1 MTQALPQS
9 AKAGYSLLEMMI
21 VLAIISL
28 SVAMVMPRMGAAL
41 DQVVVHTLQF
51 EMQRQVSTLRRR
63 AYLEQTDL
71 WLTEPALPGAQRPD
85 EIATPQAVTSEATGP
100 QKQWVAIALPKT
112 WKAAYAAPIQ
122 FKSSGQCTVSD
133 IEVSS
138 LGKTSI
144 RLTLNQDCQLIR
156 TYSPR
161 PAA

>member
-1 MTQALPQS
+1 MIQALPHR
-9 AKAGYSLLEMMI
+9 AKSGYSLLEMMI

-28 SVAMVMPRMGAAL
+28 SVVMVMPRMGAAL

-71 WLTEPALPGAQRPD
+71 WLTEQALPAAQTLD
-85 EIATPQAVTSEATGP
+85 EIAPPQAAIPEPVGP
-100 QKQWVAIALPKT
+100 QKQWVAITLPKT
-112 WKAAYAAPIQ
+112 WKAAYASPIR

-138 LGKTSI
+138 LGKRSI
-144 RLTLNQDCQLIR
+144 RMSLNEDCQLIR

>member
-1 MTQALPQS
+1 MV
-9 AKAGYSLLEMMI
+9 

-28 SVAMVMPRMGAAL
+28 SVVMVMPRMGAAL

-71 WLTEPALPGAQRPD
+71 WLTEQALPAAQELEPASPQA
-85 EIATPQAVTSEATGP
+85 ATPEPTGP

-112 WKAAYAAPIQ
+112 WKAAYASPIR

-138 LGKTSI
+138 LGKRSI

-156 TYSPR
+156 TYSAR

>member
-9 AKAGYSLLEMMI
+9 AKSGYSLLEMMI

-71 WLTEPALPGAQRPD
+71 WLTEQALPAAQDLDP
-85 EIATPQAVTSEATGP
+85 AAQAAAPEPTGP
-100 QKQWVAIALPKT
+100 QKQWVAITLPKT
-112 WKAAYAAPIQ
+112 WKAAYATPIR

-138 LGKTSI
+138 LGKRSI

>member
-1 MTQALPQS
+1 MV
-9 AKAGYSLLEMMI
+9 

-28 SVAMVMPRMGAAL
+28 SVVMVMPRMGAAL

-71 WLTEPALPGAQRPD
+71 WLTEQALPAAQELEPASPQA
-85 EIATPQAVTSEATGP
+85 ATPEPTGP

-112 WKAAYAAPIQ
+112 WKAAYASPIR
-122 FKSSGQCTVSD
+122 FKSSGQCTVSN

-138 LGKTSI
+138 LGKTSF
-144 RLTLNQDCQLIR
+144 RLSLNEDCQLIR

>member
-1 MTQALPQS
+1 MIQAPPHS

-28 SVAMVMPRMGAAL
+28 SVVMVMPRMGAAL

-71 WLTEPALPGAQRPD
+71 WLTEQALPAAQDPD
-85 EIATPQAVTSEATGP
+85 PSTAPEPVGP
-100 QKQWVAIALPKT
+100 QKQWVAITLPKT
-112 WKAAYAAPIQ
+112 WKAAYASPIR

-138 LGKTSI
+138 LGKRSF
-144 RLTLNQDCQLIR
+144 RLSMNEDCQLIR

>member
-1 MTQALPQS
+1 
-9 AKAGYSLLEMMI
+9 
-21 VLAIISL
+21 
-28 SVAMVMPRMGAAL
+28 MPRMGAAL

-71 WLTEPALPGAQRPD
+71 WLTEQALPAAQDPS
-85 EIATPQAVTSEATGP
+85 IAPTPEPVGP
-100 QKQWVAIALPKT
+100 QKQWVAITLPKT
-112 WKAAYAAPIQ
+112 WKAAYASPIQ

-138 LGKTSI
+138 LGKRSI
-144 RLTLNQDCQLIR
+144 RLTLNEDCQLIR

>member
-1 MTQALPQS
+1 MTQAPSQR

-28 SVAMVMPRMGAAL
+28 SVAIVMPRIGAAL

-71 WLTEPALPGAQRPD
+71 WLTEQALPAAQTPD
-85 EIATPQAVTSEATGP
+85 DAAQSATPEPAGP
-100 QKQWVAIALPKT
+100 QKQWVAITLPKT
-112 WKAAYAAPIQ
+112 WKAAYASPIQ
-122 FKSSGQCTVSD
+122 FMSSGQCTVSD

-138 LGKTSI
+138 LGKRSI

>member
-1 MTQALPQS
+1 MTQALPQR
-9 AKAGYSLLEMMI
+9 AKSGYSLLEMMI

-71 WLTEPALPGAQRPD
+71 WLSEQAVPAAQDLDPTAQA
-85 EIATPQAVTSEATGP
+85 ATPEPVGP
-100 QKQWVAIALPKT
+100 QKQWVAITLPKT
-112 WKAAYAAPIQ
+112 WKAAYATPIQ

>member
-1 MTQALPQS
+1 MTQAPPHS
-9 AKAGYSLLEMMI
+9 AKSGYSLLEMMI

-28 SVAMVMPRMGAAL
+28 SVVMVMPRMGAAL

-71 WLTEPALPGAQRPD
+71 WLTEQAPD
-85 EIATPQAVTSEATGP
+85 EATAPEPVGP
-100 QKQWVAIALPKT
+100 QKQWVAITLPKT
-112 WKAAYAAPIQ
+112 WKAAYASPIR

-138 LGKTSI
+138 LGKRSI
-144 RLTLNQDCQLIR
+144 RLSLNEDCQLIR

>member
-1 MTQALPQS
+1 MTQALPQR
-9 AKAGYSLLEMMI
+9 AKSGYSLLEMMI

-71 WLTEPALPGAQRPD
+71 WLSEQALPAAQDLDP
-85 EIATPQAVTSEATGP
+85 TGQAAAPELTGP
-100 QKQWVAIALPKT
+100 QKQWVAITLPKT
-112 WKAAYAAPIQ
+112 WKAAYATPIQ

>member
-1 MTQALPQS
+1 MIQALPQRARS
-9 AKAGYSLLEMMI
+9 GYSLREMMI

-71 WLTEPALPGAQRPD
+71 WLTEQALPTAQDPD
-85 EIATPQAVTSEATGP
+85 EVATLEPVGP
-100 QKQWVAIALPKT
+100 PKQWVAITLPKT
-112 WKAAYAAPIQ
+112 WKAAYATPIR

-138 LGKTSI
+138 LGKRSI

>member
-1 MTQALPQS
+1 MTQALSQR
-9 AKAGYSLLEMMI
+9 AKSGYSLLEMMI

-71 WLTEPALPGAQRPD
+71 WLTEQALPAAQTPD
-85 EIATPQAVTSEATGP
+85 EVATREPAGP
-100 QKQWVAIALPKT
+100 QMQWVAITLPKT
-112 WKAAYAAPIQ
+112 WKAAYATPIQ
-122 FKSSGQCTVSD
+122 FKSSGQCTLSD

-161 PAA
+161 PGA